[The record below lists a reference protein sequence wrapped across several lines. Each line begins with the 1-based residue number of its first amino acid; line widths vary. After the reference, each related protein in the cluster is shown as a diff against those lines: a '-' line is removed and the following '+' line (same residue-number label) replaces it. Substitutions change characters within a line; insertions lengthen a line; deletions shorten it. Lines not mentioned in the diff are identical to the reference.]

1 MKKYIA
7 IIAAIAVLGAA
18 GIVVVE
24 KRSNKPDTDKET
36 TSYSQTAV
44 RSGEKSEAQQSKSS
58 TVSDKTEQSET
69 SKTQESTHSFN
80 CEIDSVS
87 GTVLLVIPDKDSG
100 ERKSSDKISL
110 DFSKAAVTDE
120 KGKKIAQDDIKNF
133 SRAKIYYN
141 GEIRETY
148 PASITAQKIV
158 LSGREYCNI
167 YFYSELTGELLK
179 THRVPVGS
187 NLDSADMPNAGAACP
202 DGYHFEGWSVD
213 GKDINGLKNIT
224 DSVTVT
230 AKIRKD

>member
-7 IIAAIAVLGAA
+7 IIAAIAVLGTA
-18 GIVVVE
+18 GIVVVN
-24 KRSNKPDTDKET
+24 KRLTSKTDDNKESQ
-36 TSYSQTAV
+36 SYSQTV
-44 RSGEKSEAQQSKSS
+44 SGESSGSAQSQDSSKSEESERSS
-58 TVSDKTEQSET
+58 DSQAAKDVS
-69 SKTQESTHSFN
+69 SFF
-80 CEIDSVS
+80 CEVDSIS
-87 GTVLLVIPDKDSG
+87 GTNMIVVPDKNST

-120 KGKKIAQDDIKNF
+120 KGKKVSQDDIKNF

-148 PASITAQKIV
+148 PASITAQRIV

-179 THRVPVGS
+179 MHRVPVGS

-213 GKDINGLKNIT
+213 DKDINGLKNIT

>member
-7 IIAAIAVLGAA
+7 IIAAIAVLGTA
-18 GIVVVE
+18 GIVVVN
-24 KRSNKPDTDKET
+24 KRLTSKTDDNKKSQ
-36 TSYSQTAV
+36 SYSQAV
-44 RSGEKSEAQQSKSS
+44 SGESSGSAQSQDSSKSEESERSS
-58 TVSDKTEQSET
+58 ESQAAKDVS
-69 SKTQESTHSFN
+69 SFF
-80 CEIDSVS
+80 CEVDSVS
-87 GTVLLVIPDKDSG
+87 GTNMIVVPDKNSA

-120 KGKKIAQDDIKNF
+120 KSKKVSQDDIKNF

-148 PASITAQKIV
+148 PASITAQRIV

>member
-7 IIAAIAVLGAA
+7 IIAAIAVLGTA
-18 GIVVVE
+18 GIVVVN
-24 KRSNKPDTDKET
+24 KRLTSKTDDNKESQ
-36 TSYSQTAV
+36 SYSQAV
-44 RSGEKSEAQQSKSS
+44 SGESSGSAQSQDSSKSEESERSS
-58 TVSDKTEQSET
+58 DSQAAKDVS
-69 SKTQESTHSFN
+69 SFF
-80 CEIDSVS
+80 CEVDSVS
-87 GTVLLVIPDKDSG
+87 GTNMIVVPDKNSA

-120 KGKKIAQDDIKNF
+120 KGKKVSQDDIKNF

-141 GEIRETY
+141 GEIHETY
-148 PASITAQKIV
+148 PASITAQRIV

-224 DSVTVT
+224 DSMTVT

>member
-7 IIAAIAVLGAA
+7 IIAAIAVLGTA
-18 GIVVVE
+18 GIVVVN
-24 KRSNKPDTDKET
+24 KRLTSKSDDNKESQ
-36 TSYSQTAV
+36 SYSQAV
-44 RSGEKSEAQQSKSS
+44 SGESSGSAQSQDSSKSEESERSGDSQAAKDVSS
-58 TVSDKTEQSET
+58 
-69 SKTQESTHSFN
+69 FF
-80 CEIDSVS
+80 CEVDSVS
-87 GTVLLVIPDKDSG
+87 GTNMIVVPDKNST

-120 KGKKIAQDDIKNF
+120 KGKKVSQDDIKNF

-148 PASITAQKIV
+148 PASITAQRIV

-167 YFYSELTGELLK
+167 YFYSELTGELLNP
-179 THRVPVGS
+179 HRVPVGS

>member
-7 IIAAIAVLGAA
+7 IIAAIAVLGTA
-18 GIVVVE
+18 GIVVVN
-24 KRSNKPDTDKET
+24 KRLTSKTDDNKESQ
-36 TSYSQTAV
+36 SYSQAV
-44 RSGEKSEAQQSKSS
+44 SGESSDSAQSQDSSKSEESERSS
-58 TVSDKTEQSET
+58 ESQAAKDVS
-69 SKTQESTHSFN
+69 SFF
-80 CEIDSVS
+80 CEVDSVS
-87 GTVLLVIPDKDSG
+87 GTNMIVVPDKNSA

-120 KGKKIAQDDIKNF
+120 KGKKVSQDDIKNF

-148 PASITAQKIV
+148 PASITAQRIV

>member
-7 IIAAIAVLGAA
+7 IIAAIAVLGTA
-18 GIVVVE
+18 GIVVVN
-24 KRSNKPDTDKET
+24 KRLTSKTDDNKESQ
-36 TSYSQTAV
+36 SYSQAV
-44 RSGEKSEAQQSKSS
+44 SGVSSGSAQSQDSSKSEESERSS
-58 TVSDKTEQSET
+58 DSQAAKDVS
-69 SKTQESTHSFN
+69 SFF
-80 CEIDSVS
+80 CEVDSVS
-87 GTVLLVIPDKDSG
+87 GTNMIVVPDKNST

-120 KGKKIAQDDIKNF
+120 KGKKVSQDDIKNF

-148 PASITAQKIV
+148 PASITAQRIV

-179 THRVPVGS
+179 MHRVPVGS

>member
-7 IIAAIAVLGAA
+7 IIAAIAVLGTA
-18 GIVVVE
+18 GIVVVN
-24 KRSNKPDTDKET
+24 KRLTSKTDDNKESQ
-36 TSYSQTAV
+36 SYSQAV
-44 RSGEKSEAQQSKSS
+44 SGESSGSAQSQDSSKSEESERSS
-58 TVSDKTEQSET
+58 DSQAAKDVS
-69 SKTQESTHSFN
+69 SFF
-80 CEIDSVS
+80 CEVDSVS
-87 GTVLLVIPDKDSG
+87 GTNMIVVPDKNST
-100 ERKSSDKISL
+100 ERKSSDKINL

-120 KGKKIAQDDIKNF
+120 KGKKVSQDDIKNF

-148 PASITAQKIV
+148 PASITAQRIV

-202 DGYHFEGWSVD
+202 DDYHFEGWSVD

>member
-7 IIAAIAVLGAA
+7 IIAAIAVLGTA
-18 GIVVVE
+18 GIVVVN
-24 KRSNKPDTDKET
+24 KRLTSKTDDNKESQ
-36 TSYSQTAV
+36 SYSQAV
-44 RSGEKSEAQQSKSS
+44 SGESSGSAQSQDSSKSEESERSS
-58 TVSDKTEQSET
+58 ESQAAKDVS
-69 SKTQESTHSFN
+69 SFF
-80 CEIDSVS
+80 CEVDSVS
-87 GTVLLVIPDKDSG
+87 GTNMIVVPDKNSA

-120 KGKKIAQDDIKNF
+120 KGKKVSQDDIKNF

-148 PASITAQKIV
+148 PASITAQRIV

-167 YFYSELTGELLK
+167 YFCSELTGELLK

-202 DGYHFEGWSVD
+202 DGYHFEGWNVD